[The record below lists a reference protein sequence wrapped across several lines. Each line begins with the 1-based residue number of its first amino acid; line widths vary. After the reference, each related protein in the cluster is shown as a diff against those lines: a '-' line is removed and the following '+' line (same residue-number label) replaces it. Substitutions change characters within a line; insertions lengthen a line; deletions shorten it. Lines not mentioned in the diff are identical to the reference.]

1 MDLYQQQLELEA
13 EATNEGILRGIQ
25 RLQDAFANGRGA
37 DTGVGK
43 RIFLKAYQ
51 EALPLIEEALNRKG
65 KGRGSGSK
73 YYSMLRRCDP
83 RILTI
88 ITLRHCIGAC
98 AKPEPT
104 LMQDL
109 LRDIGAAIEAE
120 ILIDRMTDVSP
131 WYVDKIDTQVKNENS
146 HSLHNITRKYRTGA
160 EDIGLAVET
169 WSVDEKV
176 GTANTLLALVLE
188 LGLFQLEHL
197 PSGKGRPYNIIAPT
211 PELAQYLTEAANTV
225 NAQMHFP
232 PMLVPPRPWT
242 SYYSGG
248 YLTDDL
254 AVHAPMMSIR
264 SMKRVLRK
272 WVVEHLREGCAQE
285 AKDAANKAQSVPY
298 RVNRKVLAV
307 ASTAMHNPKGILG
320 LPPHGKK
327 PQPEFPFDTDSFN
340 KETATPEELELFKE
354 WKGKMKVW
362 YTNEKKRYGKK
373 LGIASKLKIMRDF
386 QKYSELYFPTFFDW
400 RGRLYFRS
408 ALNPQGHDT
417 VKGCLDLAVGKRLGA
432 RGLFWLKVQVATCCG
447 FDKHDFSIRAKWCDE
462 NWHIIQQFLNDPLNI
477 TPPEK
482 DSSFTLLQAGYALQE
497 ALDMQN
503 PEDYICHVPCAMDA
517 TCSGLQHFSAMF
529 RDEVGGLFTNLID
542 NGEDQKSDIYR
553 SVAAVAAEHA
563 SDGEDAPVVL
573 DYWKDKSITRN
584 MAKKP
589 VMTFV
594 YGSTMQST
602 MESVSQD
609 MDDEGYTRLPEY
621 SLVRLCVPVAKA
633 LRHGVEQTV
642 PKSAEGM
649 KYLQTLVRKSNRP
662 LKWFTPV
669 GIPVLNWSECAEVK
683 TITLRSMNV
692 CAMIVRTHNGEYDKV
707 GAVNG
712 ISPNW
717 THSLDSAHLC
727 KTINAFDGHIIPIH
741 DSFATHMC
749 DVDEMHVALR
759 ETFVDMYSS
768 DVIELLLTNNT
779 FNEEVAR
786 PANGK
791 LELHDVKESR
801 YMFC

>member
-1 MDLYQQQLELEA
+1 MDLYQQQIELEA
-13 EATNEGILRGIQ
+13 QATNEGILRGIQ
-25 RLQDAFANGRGA
+25 QLQDAFENGRGA

-51 EALPLIEEALNRKG
+51 ELFPMIDGMLNSTEKHRVRG
-65 KGRGSGSK
+65 KH
-73 YYSMLRRCDP
+73 YSLLRRCDT
-83 RILTI
+83 RILTVLC
-88 ITLRHCIGAC
+88 LRQCISAC
-98 AKPEPT
+98 TKSEPT
-104 LMQDL
+104 ILQDI
-109 LRDIGAAIEAE
+109 LRDMGSAIEAE
-120 ILIDRMTDVSP
+120 ILIDRMMDVSP
-131 WYVDKIDTQVKNENS
+131 WYVDKIDRQVQNENS
-146 HSLHNITRKYRTGA
+146 RSLHNITRKYRTGA
-160 EDIGLAVET
+160 ADIGLSVEA
-169 WSVDEKV
+169 WSVDDKV
-176 GTANTLLALVLE
+176 GCANKLMTLVLE
-188 LGLFQLEHL
+188 LGLFQIGQL
-197 PSGKGRPYNIIAPT
+197 PSGKGRPYNTIEAT
-211 PELAQYLTEAANTV
+211 PALKKHLTEAANAA

-242 SYYSGG
+242 SYYNGG

-254 AVHAPMMSIR
+254 AVHAPLMSIR

-272 WVVEHLREGCAQE
+272 WVIENLSDGKAEE
-285 AKDAANKAQSVPY
+285 AKAAANKAQSVPY

-320 LPPHGKK
+320 LPPHGKE
-327 PQPEFPFDTDSFN
+327 PQPEFPMDTEVFN
-340 KETATPEELELFKE
+340 KETATPKELELFKD
-354 WKGKMKVW
+354 WKSKMKLW

-386 QKYSELYFPTFFDW
+386 QDARELYFPTFFDW

-417 VKGCLDLAVGKRLGA
+417 VKGCLEFAEGKRLGE

-462 NWHIIQQFLNDPLNI
+462 NWHIIRQFLNDPLNI
-477 TPPEK
+477 KPPAA
-482 DSSFTLLQAGYALQE
+482 DTSFTLLQAGYALQD
-497 ALDMQN
+497 ALDTTN

-542 NGEDQKSDIYR
+542 NGEDQKSDIYK
-553 SVAAVAAEHA
+553 SVAEVASKCVTTSE
-563 SDGEDAPVVL
+563 EDIVVL
-573 DYWKDKSITRN
+573 DYWQDKPITRN

-594 YGSTMQST
+594 YGSTLQST
-602 MESVSQD
+602 MDYVTQD
-609 MDDEGYTRLPEY
+609 MDTEGYSRLEEY
-621 SLVRLCVPVAKA
+621 SLARLSVPIAKA
-633 LRHGVEQTV
+633 LRKGVEQSV
-642 PKSAEGM
+642 PKAAEGM
-649 KYLQTLVRKSNRP
+649 KFLQTLVRKSTKP

-669 GIPVLNWSECAEVK
+669 GIPVLNWSEHAEVK
-683 TITLRSMNV
+683 KIDILSYNV
-692 CAMIVRTHNGEYDKV
+692 QAMIVRTHNGEYDKV

-727 KTINAFDGHIIPIH
+727 KTINAFAGCIVPIH
-741 DSFATHMC
+741 DSFATHMS
-749 DVDEMHVALR
+749 DVDSMHSALR
-759 ETFVDMYSS
+759 RTFLDMYKG
-768 DVIELLLTNNT
+768 DVLELITNNNE
-779 FNEEVAR
+779 FQEEVIR
-786 PANGK
+786 PTNGN
-791 LELHDVKESR
+791 LDLSSVVDSR